1 MKKLRHSGGQG
12 GESRRSGAR
21 TTVQWLPRACPG
33 TARGLV
39 LTEGPAAPPAAQ
51 SFASA
56 NPRHPG
62 SPSAPRS
69 LGLTEPPQQP
79 PPFPPG
85 NLAGQLLDPV
95 EECVC
100 SSPVQRLWA
109 EQGHAPAGMATS
121 RPLAEEGKKEG
132 NRVRDSRLDR
142 ICLGDAGGMRT
153 GLRGRANGEE
163 LMAPHRLLGS
173 SQWKSTGQL
182 LKSKL

>member
-1 MKKLRHSGGQG
+1 MPAIPSVTSSSNNSSEVGTQMKKLRHSGGQG

-56 NPRHPG
+56 DPRHPG

-79 PPFPPG
+79 PPSHLVIWQGSFLTLLRNVSAVPRCRGSGRSRATPLREWPPRDP
-85 NLAGQLLDPV
+85 LL
-95 EECVC
+95 
-100 SSPVQRLWA
+100 RK
-109 EQGHAPAGMATS
+109 
-121 RPLAEEGKKEG
+121 GKRKG
-132 NRVRDSRLDR
+132 
-142 ICLGDAGGMRT
+142 T
-153 GLRGRANGEE
+153 G
-163 LMAPHRLLGS
+163 
-173 SQWKSTGQL
+173 
-182 LKSKL
+182 